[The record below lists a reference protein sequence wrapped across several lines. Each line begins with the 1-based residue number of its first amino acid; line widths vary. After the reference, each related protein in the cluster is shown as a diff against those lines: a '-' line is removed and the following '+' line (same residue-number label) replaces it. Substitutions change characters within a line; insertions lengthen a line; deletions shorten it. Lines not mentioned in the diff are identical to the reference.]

1 MELICLLGNGVVALN
16 TLKGLRQVGEV
27 NLDPNLTGVVP
38 PCTLGREG
46 RGGTERVRVSRGT
59 ESRRVRVSAGKGRDG
74 RGKQGEGGD
83 KDGLPF

>member
-46 RGGTERVRVSRGT
+46 RGGTE
-59 ESRRVRVSAGKGRDG
+59 SRRVRVSAGKGRDG